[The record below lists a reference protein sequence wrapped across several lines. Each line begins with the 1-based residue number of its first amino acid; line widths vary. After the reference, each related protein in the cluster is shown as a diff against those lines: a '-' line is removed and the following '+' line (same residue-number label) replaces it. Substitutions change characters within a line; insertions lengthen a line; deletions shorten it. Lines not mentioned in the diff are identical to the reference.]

1 MLRDVTLFLEDMKIA
16 CEKVARY
23 VKNMRQKQFIED
35 EKTYD
40 AVVRNLT
47 IIGEAV
53 KNVPQE
59 FRELHQNI
67 EWRKIAGFRD
77 VAVHDYFGIDEDI
90 LLGYYPEW
98 NSLSAE
104 TIKSYNHQRKVKPL
118 FDKMHRYSTI
128 GCVPKP
134 CPGC

>member
-1 MLRDVTLFLEDMKIA
+1 MSRDVNLFLEDMQMA
-16 CEKVARY
+16 CEKVIRY
-23 VKNMRQKQFIED
+23 VKDLKQKQFLKD

-59 FRELHQNI
+59 IRELHPSI

-77 VAVHDYFGIDEDI
+77 IAVHDYFGIDEDI
-90 LLGYYPEW
+90 LWDIIRNEIPYLLTQL
-98 NSLSAE
+98 NQII
-104 TIKSYNHQRKVKPL
+104 IKEE
-118 FDKMHRYSTI
+118 
-128 GCVPKP
+128 
-134 CPGC
+134 

>member
-1 MLRDVTLFLEDMKIA
+1 MSRDVNLFLEDMQMA
-16 CEKVARY
+16 CEKVIRY
-23 VKNMRQKQFIED
+23 VKNLKQTQFLKD

-59 FRELHQNI
+59 FRKRHSSI

-77 VAVHDYFGIDEDI
+77 IAVHDYFGIDEDI
-90 LLGYYPEW
+90 LWDIIQNEIPYLLTQL
-98 NSLSAE
+98 NQII
-104 TIKSYNHQRKVKPL
+104 IKKK
-118 FDKMHRYSTI
+118 
-128 GCVPKP
+128 
-134 CPGC
+134 

>member
-1 MLRDVTLFLEDMKIA
+1 MSRDVNLFLEDMQMA
-16 CEKVARY
+16 CEKVIRY
-23 VKNMRQKQFIED
+23 VKDLKQKQFLKD

-59 FRELHQNI
+59 IRALHPSI

-77 VAVHDYFGIDEDI
+77 IAVHDYFGIDEDI
-90 LLGYYPEW
+90 LW
-98 NSLSAE
+98 DIVQNE
-104 TIKSYNHQRKVKPL
+104 TLPTDTTKSNNHQRKVRAPWKSCGTSVRL
-118 FDKMHRYSTI
+118 
-128 GCVPKP
+128 
-134 CPGC
+134 

>member
-1 MLRDVTLFLEDMKIA
+1 MSRDVNLFLEDMQTA
-16 CEKVARY
+16 CEKVVRY
-23 VKNMRQKQFIED
+23 VKNLKQKQFFKD

-59 FRELHQNI
+59 IRELHPGI

-77 VAVHDYFGIDEDI
+77 IAAHDYFGIDEDI
-90 LLGYYPEW
+90 LWDIIQNEIPYLLTQL
-98 NSLSAE
+98 NRII
-104 TIKSYNHQRKVKPL
+104 IKEK
-118 FDKMHRYSTI
+118 
-128 GCVPKP
+128 
-134 CPGC
+134 

>member
-1 MLRDVTLFLEDMKIA
+1 MSRDVNLFLDDMQTA

-23 VKNMRQKQFIED
+23 VKILKQKQFLED

-40 AVVRNLT
+40 AVMRNLT

-59 FRELHQNI
+59 FRELHLDI

-77 VAVHDYFGIDEDI
+77 IAVHDYFGIDEDI
-90 LLGYYPEW
+90 LWDIIQNEFP
-98 NSLSAE
+98 
-104 TIKSYNHQRKVKPL
+104 T
-118 FDKMHRYSTI
+118 
-128 GCVPKP
+128 C
-134 CPGC
+134 

>member
-1 MLRDVTLFLEDMKIA
+1 MSRDVNLFLEDMQTA

-23 VKNMRQKQFIED
+23 VKNMKQKQFLED

-59 FRELHQNI
+59 FRELHLDI

-77 VAVHDYFGIDEDI
+77 IAVHDYFGIDEDI
-90 LLGYYPEW
+90 LWDIIQNEIPYLLKQL
-98 NSLSAE
+98 NQII
-104 TIKSYNHQRKVKPL
+104 IKEK
-118 FDKMHRYSTI
+118 
-128 GCVPKP
+128 
-134 CPGC
+134 

>member
-1 MLRDVTLFLEDMKIA
+1 MSRDVNLFLDDMQVA
-16 CEKVARY
+16 CEKVIRY
-23 VKNMRQKQFIED
+23 VKGLKQTQFLKD

-59 FRELHQNI
+59 IRKLHPGI

-77 VAVHDYFGIDEDI
+77 IAVHDYFGIDEDI
-90 LLGYYPEW
+90 LWDIIQNEIPYLLTQLNQIIIE
-98 NSLSAE
+98 E
-104 TIKSYNHQRKVKPL
+104 K
-118 FDKMHRYSTI
+118 
-128 GCVPKP
+128 
-134 CPGC
+134 